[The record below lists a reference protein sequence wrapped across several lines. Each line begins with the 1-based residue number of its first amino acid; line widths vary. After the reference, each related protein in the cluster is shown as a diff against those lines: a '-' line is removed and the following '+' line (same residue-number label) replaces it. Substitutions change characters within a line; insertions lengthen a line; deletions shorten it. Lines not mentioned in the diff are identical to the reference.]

1 MGEPGTRGGSNEET
15 QASPSSPRP
24 AAAPSE
30 FKKVIRLLRAELG
43 KARDDLA
50 QEKRRSKNQAKVA
63 LSSQNSHA
71 MARAEQLAAELEELK
86 EHHAKVWQYAQ

>member
-1 MGEPGTRGGSNEET
+1 MGGPGTRVGSQDQET
-15 QASPSSPRP
+15 PESPSSPRP
-24 AAAPSE
+24 AAELSE
-30 FKKVIRLLRAELG
+30 FRKVIRLLRAELG

-50 QEKRRSKNQAKVA
+50 LERRRSKNQAKVA

-86 EHHAKVWQYAQ
+86 EHHAKV

>member
-1 MGEPGTRGGSNEET
+1 MGEPGTWGGSKEET

-50 QEKRRSKNQAKVA
+50 QEKRRSKNQTKVA